1 MPNAPDYVPTPWVH
15 SSKGCIPGEVV
26 KDDGEMVSIQLAV
39 ATTIEV
45 IAQVFG
51 GFIEAGTIIQ
61 VSKHLITKKT
71 LE

>member
-1 MPNAPDYVPTPWVH
+1 MPNVPDYVPTPWVH

-26 KDDGEMVSIQLAV
+26 KDDGEMVDIQLAV

-51 GFIEAGTIIQ
+51 GFVESGTIIH
-61 VSKHLITKKT
+61 VPKRLIIEKT